1 MSKAKPESSAESAPE
16 NTAES
21 KPTARQSTASLPLV
35 AAFAVVLLGG
45 AAFGLTR
52 GVRLESNFYSA
63 MSECGARIRRYDN
76 GDLGEANGLKDMY
89 GLVQFTAH
97 RERIAR
103 YMGFCETDP
112 DIALKVFRKALKE
125 GNASA
130 RMVASYSAFYLAHSK
145 SLKAEDWELLQTR
158 LNPERESD
166 NDVRMVA
173 QAAASDLILIKE
185 RPSKAELY
193 AVPADFKETSDKA
206 PSSASVNLRDFEFQ
220 GGKYYQV
227 RWTSP
232 ALTWAWLQVH
242 GKNGKWDEKLQRFV
256 IEN

>member
-1 MSKAKPESSAESAPE
+1 MSKTKPDSDPSAGTENATVSTPAPR
-16 NTAES
+16 
-21 KPTARQSTASLPLV
+21 KSTASTPLV

-63 MSECGARIRRYDN
+63 MNDCGARVRRFDN
-76 GDLGEANGLKDMY
+76 GDLGEPNGLKDMY

-112 DIALKVFRKALKE
+112 QIALNVYRKALKE

-130 RMVASYSAFYLAHSK
+130 RMVAAYSAFYLAHSK
-145 SLKAEDWELLQTR
+145 SLTAEDWDLLQTR
-158 LNPERESD
+158 LNPERESE

-193 AVPADFKETSDKA
+193 ATPADFKETNDKA
-206 PSSASVNLRDFEFQ
+206 PSSASVDLRDFQYQ
-220 GGKYYQV
+220 GAKYYQV

-232 ALTWAWLQVH
+232 ALAWAWLQVH
-242 GKNGKWDEKLQRFV
+242 GKNGKWDDKIQRFV
-256 IEN
+256 IAN